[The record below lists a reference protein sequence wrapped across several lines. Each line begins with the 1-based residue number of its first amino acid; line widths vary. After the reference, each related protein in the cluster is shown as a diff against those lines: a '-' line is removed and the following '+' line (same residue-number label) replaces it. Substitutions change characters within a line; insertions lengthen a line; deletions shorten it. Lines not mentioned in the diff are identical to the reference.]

1 MRNQIVGPVA
11 MITVGMLF
19 LLQYF
24 TPYRFHQTW
33 PILLIVIG
41 AALVIQRSAGDASRR
56 AATMSAGTGPENTSE
71 KR

>member
-1 MRNQIVGPVA
+1 
-11 MITVGMLF
+11 MITVGVLF

-33 PILLIVIG
+33 PILLIAVG
-41 AALVIQRSAGDASRR
+41 AAMAIQRSAYGKPDGDDY
-56 AATMSAGTGPENTSE
+56 SAPGSSSTAPENTSE